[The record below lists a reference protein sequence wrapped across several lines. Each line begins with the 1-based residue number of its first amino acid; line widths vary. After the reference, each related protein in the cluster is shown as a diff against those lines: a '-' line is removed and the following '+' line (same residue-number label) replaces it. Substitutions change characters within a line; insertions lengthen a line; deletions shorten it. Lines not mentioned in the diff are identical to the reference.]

1 MTTTIVI
8 ILPIHAIYHVL
19 EAKAVTASCIS
30 TMQAFRMKL
39 MGSLSTYS
47 SLPTWRISATLTRQ
61 ESTEAA
67 KEEKGLY
74 ICFTH
79 EKTSSPVSE
88 KRGR

>member
-39 MGSLSTYS
+39 MGSLSLHICERG
-47 SLPTWRISATLTRQ
+47 SLSFQLIPH
-61 ESTEAA
+61 
-67 KEEKGLY
+67 
-74 ICFTH
+74 C
-79 EKTSSPVSE
+79 
-88 KRGR
+88 